1 MQLKSVIVFMN
12 DRDLNKI
19 RRVISLHDNWSM
31 PELKCEMIFFSPKQ
45 GRLVKV
51 ARVKYLVYDKESKD
65 MLQFSHV

>member
-1 MQLKSVIVFMN
+1 
-12 DRDLNKI
+12 
-19 RRVISLHDNWSM
+19 M